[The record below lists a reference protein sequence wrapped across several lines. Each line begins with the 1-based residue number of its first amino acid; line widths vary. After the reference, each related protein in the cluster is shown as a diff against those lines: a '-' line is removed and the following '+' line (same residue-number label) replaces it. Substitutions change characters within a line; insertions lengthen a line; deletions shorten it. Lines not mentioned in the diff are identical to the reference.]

1 MEYIYLK
8 NSKRAKTL
16 CYGLSAVILAL
27 AVINVVL
34 LLTGSKWGLFIKCTL
49 TFDILALM
57 ALLLFCMHYL
67 WINCYDK
74 KVEKIFY
81 LMQIHLFVTILGLF
95 VGDLESF
102 SFTVIHCLLEIVTMV
117 LLVEL
122 FNEKKNILIKIVLS
136 LLVACLTML
145 QMDRY
150 LLLTELVISI
160 IVLVSVIVKHE
171 DKGYFIFGLL
181 VCSIVIIGSML
192 ALFFKFT
199 LVHVIMHY
207 VINISALALTLI
219 VDSDRK
225 EEVL

>member
-16 CYGLSAVILAL
+16 CFGLSAVVLVLAI
-27 AVINVVL
+27 INVFL
-34 LLTGSKWGLFIKCTL
+34 LLTGSKWGSFIKCTL
-49 TFDILALM
+49 TFDILVLM

-81 LMQIHLFVTILGLF
+81 LMQLHLLMTILGLF

-102 SFTVIHCLLEIVTMV
+102 SFTVIHALLEIVTMI
-117 LLVEL
+117 LIIEL
-122 FNEKKNILIKIVLS
+122 FSGKNVLVKVVLS
-136 LLVACLTML
+136 LLVACLIML
-145 QMDRY
+145 QLNKY
-150 LLLTELVISI
+150 LSLVELVTSI
-160 IVLVSVIVKHE
+160 IVLVSLIVSH
-171 DKGYFIFGLL
+171 DDNGCLIFGLL
-181 VCSIVIIGSML
+181 VCSVMIL
-192 ALFFKFT
+192 ASILSLVFKFA

-207 VINISALALTLI
+207 VIDLSALALILI
-219 VDSDRK
+219 VDSNRK